1 MRKKYLIRNT
11 YPKSKS
17 QKNFISIN
25 NKFIILNFTFIT
37 IFIILIF
44 ILIISKST
52 YTSILKNI
60 FFILLTIIKLN
71 NENISF
77 NI

>member
-37 IFIILIF
+37 IFIILIS